1 MGIITERVG
10 VFLKEKKQRI
20 IKSAKEVFQKQGY
33 LKTSV
38 QDMVDAAGIS
48 KGTFYNYFT
57 SKEELA
63 IVIFKQE
70 YSVLHQRLE
79 YTMAQ
84 DGAKKD
90 NFTECLKI
98 IIHFYTENGEILNI
112 TFSQT
117 MIDDDFNA
125 FLQNVR
131 LKNMEWVKYQ
141 LLEVYGEETKPYIND
156 ITMLLSGMAAMYV
169 FASGSKNV
177 NTGLIE
183 RAIPYVVRR
192 LDALVKDILESGEI
206 VFTEADTENLVPDQ
220 TMIRKKRLAKLRE
233 ALEELNVGI
242 ENADIADSDKWQY
255 KESMNALVGEINN
268 NEAPRDFMVQGTL
281 LYLKQHVPA
290 SLTKEVNKLE
300 ACVNGLL

>member
-1 MGIITERVG
+1 M
-10 VFLKEKKQRI
+10 KEKKQRI

-79 YTMAQ
+79 YTMGQ

>member
-1 MGIITERVG
+1 M
-10 VFLKEKKQRI
+10 KEKKQRI

-79 YTMAQ
+79 YTMGL
-84 DGAKKD
+84 DGTKKD
-90 NFTECLKI
+90 NF
-98 IIHFYTENGEILNI
+98 TENGEILNI

>member
-1 MGIITERVG
+1 M
-10 VFLKEKKQRI
+10 KEKKQRI
-20 IKSAKEVFQKQGY
+20 INSAKEVFQKQGY

>member
-1 MGIITERVG
+1 M
-10 VFLKEKKQRI
+10 KEKKQRI

-192 LDALVKDILESGEI
+192 LDALVKDILESGKI

>member
-1 MGIITERVG
+1 M
-10 VFLKEKKQRI
+10 
-20 IKSAKEVFQKQGY
+20 FQKQGY

-233 ALEELNVGI
+233 SLEELNVGI

-255 KESMNALVGEINN
+255 KESMNSLVGEINN

>member
-1 MGIITERVG
+1 M
-10 VFLKEKKQRI
+10 
-20 IKSAKEVFQKQGY
+20 FQKQGY

-79 YTMAQ
+79 YTMGL
-84 DGAKKD
+84 DGMKKD

-131 LKNMEWVKYQ
+131 LKNMEWVKNQ
-141 LLEVYGEETKPYIND
+141 LLEVYGKETEPYIND

-177 NTGLIE
+177 DSGLIE

-220 TMIRKKRLAKLRE
+220 TMIRKKRLAKLRG

-242 ENADIADSDKWQY
+242 ENADIDDSDKWQY

>member
-1 MGIITERVG
+1 M
-10 VFLKEKKQRI
+10 KEKKQRI

-206 VFTEADTENLVPDQ
+206 VFTETDTENLVPDQ

>member
-1 MGIITERVG
+1 M
-10 VFLKEKKQRI
+10 
-20 IKSAKEVFQKQGY
+20 FQKQGY

-177 NTGLIE
+177 NTRLIE

-233 ALEELNVGI
+233 SLEELNVGI

>member
-1 MGIITERVG
+1 M
-10 VFLKEKKQRI
+10 KEKKQRI

-98 IIHFYTENGEILNI
+98 IIHFYTENGKILNI

>member
-1 MGIITERVG
+1 M
-10 VFLKEKKQRI
+10 KEKKQRI

-131 LKNMEWVKYQ
+131 LKNMEWVKNQ

-242 ENADIADSDKWQY
+242 ESADIADSDKWQY

>member
-1 MGIITERVG
+1 M
-10 VFLKEKKQRI
+10 KEKKQRI

-79 YTMAQ
+79 YTMGL
-84 DGAKKD
+84 DGTKKD

-98 IIHFYTENGEILNI
+98 IIRFYTENGEILNI

-131 LKNMEWVKYQ
+131 LKNMEWVKNQ
-141 LLEVYGEETKPYIND
+141 LLEVYGKETEPYIND

-177 NTGLIE
+177 DSGLIE

-220 TMIRKKRLAKLRE
+220 TMIRKKRLAKLRG

-242 ENADIADSDKWQY
+242 ENADIDDSDKWQY

>member
-1 MGIITERVG
+1 M
-10 VFLKEKKQRI
+10 KEKKQRI

-33 LKTSV
+33 LKTFV

>member
-1 MGIITERVG
+1 M
-10 VFLKEKKQRI
+10 KEKKQRI

-38 QDMVDAAGIS
+38 QDIVDAAEIS

-79 YTMAQ
+79 YTMALS
-84 DGAKKD
+84 GERKD

-98 IIHFYTENGEILNI
+98 IIRFYTENGEILNI
-112 TFSQT
+112 TFSQA
-117 MIDDDFNA
+117 MIDDDFNS
-125 FLQNVR
+125 FLQSVR
-131 LKNMEWVKYQ
+131 LKNMEWVKNQ
-141 LLEVYGEETKPYIND
+141 LLEVYGIETAPYIND

-169 FASGSKNV
+169 FANGSKNIDS
-177 NTGLIE
+177 GLID

-192 LDALVKDILESGEI
+192 LDALVKDILLSGEI
-206 VFTEADTENLVPDQ
+206 VFTDEDTENLVPDHI
-220 TMIRKKRLAKLRE
+220 TMRKKRLAKLRE
-233 ALEELNVGI
+233 ALEELSTGI
-242 ENADIADSDKWQY
+242 DNADIADSDKWQY

-268 NEAPRDFMVQGTL
+268 NEAPRDFMIQGTL

-290 SLTKEVNKLE
+290 DLTKEVNKLE
-300 ACVNGLL
+300 LCVNGLL

>member
-1 MGIITERVG
+1 M
-10 VFLKEKKQRI
+10 KEKKQRI

-192 LDALVKDILESGEI
+192 LDALVKDILESREI

>member
-1 MGIITERVG
+1 M
-10 VFLKEKKQRI
+10 KEKKQRI

-79 YTMAQ
+79 YTMGL
-84 DGAKKD
+84 DGTKKD

-131 LKNMEWVKYQ
+131 LKNMEWVKNQ
-141 LLEVYGEETKPYIND
+141 LLEVYGKETEPYIND

-177 NTGLIE
+177 DSGLIE

-220 TMIRKKRLAKLRE
+220 KTMIRKKRLAKLRG

-242 ENADIADSDKWQY
+242 ENADIDDSDKWQY

>member
-1 MGIITERVG
+1 M
-10 VFLKEKKQRI
+10 FLKEKKQRI

>member
-1 MGIITERVG
+1 M
-10 VFLKEKKQRI
+10 KEKKQRI

-268 NEAPRDFMVQGTL
+268 NEAPRDFVVQGTL

>member
-1 MGIITERVG
+1 MF
-10 VFLKEKKQRI
+10 FLKEKKQRI

>member
-1 MGIITERVG
+1 M
-10 VFLKEKKQRI
+10 KEKKQRI

-38 QDMVDAAGIS
+38 QDIVEAAKIS

-79 YTMAQ
+79 YTMALS
-84 DGAKKD
+84 GTKKD

-98 IIHFYTENGEILNI
+98 IIRFYTENGEILNI
-112 TFSQT
+112 TFSQA
-117 MIDDDFNA
+117 MIDDDFNS
-125 FLQNVR
+125 FLQSVR
-131 LKNMEWVKYQ
+131 LKNMEWVKNQ
-141 LLEVYGEETKPYIND
+141 LLEVYGEETAPYIND

-169 FASGSKNV
+169 FANGSKNIDS
-177 NTGLIE
+177 GLID

-192 LDALVKDILESGEI
+192 LDALVKDILISGEI
-206 VFTEADTENLVPDQ
+206 VFTEEDTENLVPDHV
-220 TMIRKKRLAKLRE
+220 TMRKKRLANLRE
-233 ALEELNVGI
+233 ALEELSTGI
-242 ENADIADSDKWQY
+242 DNADIADSDKWQY

-268 NEAPRDFMVQGTL
+268 NEAPRDFMIQGTL

-300 ACVNGLL
+300 LCVNGLL

>member
-1 MGIITERVG
+1 M
-10 VFLKEKKQRI
+10 KEKKQRI

-290 SLTKEVNKLE
+290 NLTKEVNKLE

>member
-1 MGIITERVG
+1 M
-10 VFLKEKKQRI
+10 KEKKQRI

-300 ACVNGLL
+300 ACGNGLL

>member
-1 MGIITERVG
+1 M
-10 VFLKEKKQRI
+10 KEKKQRI

>member
-1 MGIITERVG
+1 M
-10 VFLKEKKQRI
+10 KEKKQRI

-290 SLTKEVNKLE
+290 SLTKEINKLE

>member
-1 MGIITERVG
+1 M
-10 VFLKEKKQRI
+10 KEKKQRI

-192 LDALVKDILESGEI
+192 RDALVKDILESGEI

>member
-1 MGIITERVG
+1 M
-10 VFLKEKKQRI
+10 KEKKQRI

-220 TMIRKKRLAKLRE
+220 TMIRKKRLAKLPE
-233 ALEELNVGI
+233 SLEELNVGI

>member
-1 MGIITERVG
+1 M
-10 VFLKEKKQRI
+10 KEKKQRI

-192 LDALVKDILESGEI
+192 LYALVKDILESGEI

>member
-1 MGIITERVG
+1 M
-10 VFLKEKKQRI
+10 KEKKQRI

-79 YTMAQ
+79 YTMGL
-84 DGAKKD
+84 DGTKKD

-131 LKNMEWVKYQ
+131 LKNMEWVKNQ
-141 LLEVYGEETKPYIND
+141 LLEVYGKETEPYIND

-177 NTGLIE
+177 DSGLIE

-206 VFTEADTENLVPDQ
+206 VFTEADTENLVPYQ
-220 TMIRKKRLAKLRE
+220 TMIRKKRLAKLRG

-242 ENADIADSDKWQY
+242 ENADIDDSDKWQY

>member
-1 MGIITERVG
+1 M
-10 VFLKEKKQRI
+10 KEKKQRI

-220 TMIRKKRLAKLRE
+220 TIIRKKRLAKLRE

>member
-1 MGIITERVG
+1 M
-10 VFLKEKKQRI
+10 
-20 IKSAKEVFQKQGY
+20 FQKQGY

-79 YTMAQ
+79 YTMGL
-84 DGAKKD
+84 DGTKKD

-131 LKNMEWVKYQ
+131 LKNMEWVKNQ
-141 LLEVYGEETKPYIND
+141 LLEVYGKETEPYIND
-156 ITMLLSGMAAMYV
+156 NITMLLSGMAAMYV

-177 NTGLIE
+177 DSGLIE

-220 TMIRKKRLAKLRE
+220 TMIRKKRLAKLRG

-242 ENADIADSDKWQY
+242 ENADIDDSDKWQY

>member
-1 MGIITERVG
+1 M
-10 VFLKEKKQRI
+10 KEKKQRI

-156 ITMLLSGMAAMYV
+156 ITMLLSSMAAMYV

-233 ALEELNVGI
+233 SLEELNVGI

>member
-1 MGIITERVG
+1 M
-10 VFLKEKKQRI
+10 KEKKQRI

-48 KGTFYNYFT
+48 KGAFYNYFT

-242 ENADIADSDKWQY
+242 ENADIDDSDKWQY

>member
-1 MGIITERVG
+1 M
-10 VFLKEKKQRI
+10 KEKKQRI

-141 LLEVYGEETKPYIND
+141 LLEVYGEETKPYINDD

>member
-1 MGIITERVG
+1 M
-10 VFLKEKKQRI
+10 KEKKQRI

-98 IIHFYTENGEILNI
+98 IIHFYTENGDILNI

>member
-1 MGIITERVG
+1 MF
-10 VFLKEKKQRI
+10 FLKEKKQRI

-233 ALEELNVGI
+233 SLEELNVGI

>member
-1 MGIITERVG
+1 M
-10 VFLKEKKQRI
+10 KEKKQRI
-20 IKSAKEVFQKQGY
+20 IKSAKEVSQKQGY

>member
-1 MGIITERVG
+1 M
-10 VFLKEKKQRI
+10 KEKKQRI

-84 DGAKKD
+84 DGAKKG

>member
-1 MGIITERVG
+1 M
-10 VFLKEKKQRI
+10 KEKKQRI

-38 QDMVDAAGIS
+38 QDIVDAAEIS

-79 YTMAQ
+79 YTMAIS
-84 DGAKKD
+84 GERKD

-98 IIHFYTENGEILNI
+98 IIRFYTENGEILNI
-112 TFSQT
+112 TFSQA
-117 MIDDDFNA
+117 MIDDDFNS
-125 FLQNVR
+125 FLQSVR
-131 LKNMEWVKYQ
+131 LKNMEWVKNQ
-141 LLEVYGEETKPYIND
+141 LLEVYGIETAPYIND

-169 FASGSKNV
+169 FANGSKNIDS
-177 NTGLIE
+177 GLID

-192 LDALVKDILESGEI
+192 LDALVKDILLSGEI
-206 VFTEADTENLVPDQ
+206 VFTDEDTENLVPDHI
-220 TMIRKKRLAKLRE
+220 TMRKKRLAKLRE
-233 ALEELNVGI
+233 ALEELSTGI
-242 ENADIADSDKWQY
+242 DNADIADSDKWQY
-255 KESMNALVGEINN
+255 KASMNALVGEINN
-268 NEAPRDFMVQGTL
+268 NEAPRDFMIQGTL

-290 SLTKEVNKLE
+290 TLSKEVNKLE
-300 ACVNGLL
+300 LCVNGLL